1 MRWIDKVKRGLR
13 SWLNVNEASPLQ
25 IQVNETL
32 DYETNAIKNRIWYRG
47 DSNELAQL
55 YGQINS
61 GIDAYKFWACR
72 STPGMEI
79 RKVHTGLPSLIVD
92 TLTTVS
98 LADMMDFAFKVDP
111 DKEIWEQIDQEN
123 KFKKKLEKAVKE
135 TLYIGDGAFKIT
147 FDTIISEF
155 PIIEFYPGD
164 RIEVN
169 QDRGRLKE
177 IIFKTAYEHKH
188 TQYVLYETYGFGYIK
203 NALYRGEAEVDLKS
217 IPQTENLID
226 IAFAGYTEGN
236 QDPESA
242 KDRYMLAVPLQFFE
256 SGKWDGR
263 GQSIYDRKV
272 DSFDSF
278 DEAWSQWMDALRAGR
293 AKEYI
298 PETLIPKHPDTGQIM
313 KPNHFDNRF
322 ILTDADMSEGAQ
334 NKIEVEQP
342 DIPHDSYLA
351 SYVTALDLCL
361 QGIVSPSTLG
371 IDMKKLDNADAQRE
385 KEKATLYSRNAII
398 RALEEDV
405 PELVK
410 TAIRAYKE
418 LHSMGQTAED
428 IEITVDFGEY
438 ANPSF
443 ESKIETVGKGK
454 TQGIMSIE
462 ASVEEL
468 YGDSKDEDWKKEEV
482 ERLKAEQG
490 ITDMEEP
497 SVNQEADGFELNV
510 SGSEDTETNPEE
522 KNVEPSEKG
531 QPMKGEGIPT
541 REKDV
546 AIPAKDSKA
555 IDSGVSNSNGAKKA
569 NSEKDDKPD
578 KEKKLGDEKNGSDN
592 RKESVPSG
600 KKGTAGPLGSGKGAG
615 APGDI
620 RNRKKR
626 PR

>member
-1 MRWIDKVKRGLR
+1 MKKGLR

-25 IQVNETL
+25 IRVNETL

-79 RKVHTGLPSLIVD
+79 RKVHTGIPSLIVD
-92 TLTTVS
+92 TITTVS
-98 LADMMDFAFKVDP
+98 LADMMDFDFKVDP

-123 KFKKKLEKAVKE
+123 KIKKKLEKAVKE

-147 FDTIISEF
+147 FDTTISKF

-164 RIEVN
+164 RIEVI
-169 QDRGRLKE
+169 QDRGRIKE
-177 IIFKTAYEHKH
+177 IIFKTAYVYGNK
-188 TQYVLYETYGFGYIK
+188 QYVLYETYGFGYIK
-203 NALYRGEAEVDLKS
+203 NVLYRGETEVDLKS
-217 IPQTENLID
+217 IPQTENLTD
-226 IAFAGYTEGN
+226 IVFAGYTEGK
-236 QDPESA
+236 QDSQAA
-242 KDRYMLAVPLQFFE
+242 KDRYMLAVPIKFFE

-263 GQSIYDRKV
+263 GQSIFDRKI
-272 DSFDSF
+272 DSFDSL

-298 PETLIPKHPDTGQIM
+298 PENLIPKHPNTGEIM

-342 DIPHDSYLA
+342 DIPHDSYMA

-361 QGIVSPSTLG
+361 QGLISPSTLG
-371 IDMKKLDNADAQRE
+371 IDVKKLDNADAQRE

-418 LHSMGQTAED
+418 LHGMEQTE
-428 IEITVDFGEY
+428 EIQSSVDFGEY

-443 ESKIETVGKGK
+443 ESQVETVGKGK
-454 TQGIMSIE
+454 QQGIMSIE
-462 ASVEEL
+462 AAVEEL
-468 YGDSKDEDWKKEEV
+468 YGDSKDDTWKAEEV
-482 ERLKAEQG
+482 VRLKAEQG
-490 ITDMEEP
+490 IADMEEP
-497 SVNQEADGFELNV
+497 ALSDEL
-510 SGSEDTETNPEE
+510 GPQID
-522 KNVEPSEKG
+522 G
-531 QPMKGEGIPT
+531 QPEMSKLNGAQISSLMNVIKMVKEGSVTRSEAISIIVSTLGISRENAESFIEEGMQNESQSSKPNVPDGKDGIPGIV
-541 REKDV
+541 KG
-546 AIPAKDSKA
+546 SK
-555 IDSGVSNSNGAKKA
+555 
-569 NSEKDDKPD
+569 
-578 KEKKLGDEKNGSDN
+578 
-592 RKESVPSG
+592 
-600 KKGTAGPLGSGKGAG
+600 
-615 APGDI
+615 
-620 RNRKKR
+620 
-626 PR
+626 